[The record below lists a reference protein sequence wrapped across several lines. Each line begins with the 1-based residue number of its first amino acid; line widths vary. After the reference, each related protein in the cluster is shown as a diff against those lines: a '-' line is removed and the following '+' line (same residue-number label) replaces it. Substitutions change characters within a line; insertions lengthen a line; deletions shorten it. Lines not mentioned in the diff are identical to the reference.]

1 MNNLHVKYLL
11 VGGGLASSCAARAIR
26 ELDRDGS
33 LLLIAQEVNRPYHRP
48 PLSKEFLRRQ
58 KLRRDLFTQE
68 PAWFELNHVELRTGR
83 SVAHLDAGR
92 MAATLSSG
100 EDISFDKLLIATGA
114 APAPLT
120 IPGARLPNLFYLRT
134 MDDAEL
140 LHHAIDKA
148 LREGRPHA
156 GGRGRVAV
164 IGGGV
169 LGVELAATLTQ
180 VGLGVDLLLGHAH
193 PWDKFAGENTARF
206 LSHYLEKRGITL
218 HPNGRPQRL
227 EGDGRV
233 QRIVL
238 PDGQSIP
245 CDFAIAAVG
254 ALPNK
259 DLVHNT
265 PIAAARAIL
274 TDSHCQTNV
283 PGIYAAGDCA
293 AVMDPLFSKHRVLDH
308 WDNAQATGRLAGRN
322 MAGADE
328 TYGAVNN
335 FFSDVFDL
343 TLNGWGDSR
352 HIDRRLI
359 RGTPN
364 ADSPDFLEFG
374 LAADG
379 RIVQILSIGH
389 QGDGEVLPR
398 LIATRTKVN
407 GNEERLKDPT
417 TNLAD
422 LLPRS
427 H

>member
-11 VGGGLASSCAARAIR
+11 VGGGLASSCAAQAIR
-26 ELDRDGS
+26 ELDHDGS

-48 PLSKEFLRRQ
+48 PLSKEFLRRA
-58 KLRRDLFTQE
+58 KSRKDLFTQN
-68 PAWFELNHVELRTGR
+68 PAWFEENHVQLRSGR
-83 SVAHLDAGR
+83 AVAHLDASR
-92 MAATLSSG
+92 MSATLSTG

-114 APAPLT
+114 SPAPLK
-120 IPGARLPNLFYLRT
+120 IPGAQLPNLFYLRT
-134 MDDAEL
+134 IDDAEL

-148 LREGRPHA
+148 LREGRPHPS
-156 GGRGRVAV
+156 GRGRVAV
-164 IGGGV
+164 IGAGV
-169 LGVELAATLTQ
+169 LGVELAASFTQ
-180 VGLGVDLLLGHAH
+180 LGLAVDLLLAHDH
-193 PWDKFAGENTARF
+193 PWHKFAGENTARF

-218 HPNGRPQRL
+218 RRNAPPQRL

-238 PDGQSIP
+238 PDGQAIP

-254 ALPNK
+254 AIPNK

-274 TDSHCQTNV
+274 TDAHCQTNV
-283 PGIYAAGDCA
+283 PGIFAAGDCA
-293 AVMDPLFSKHRVLDH
+293 AVLDPLFAKHRVLDH
-308 WDNAQATGRLAGRN
+308 WDNAQVTGRLAGRN
-322 MAGADE
+322 MAGAAE
-328 TYGAVNN
+328 TYTAVNN

-364 ADSPDFLEFG
+364 TDSPDFLEFG
-374 LAADG
+374 LAADN

-389 QGDGEVLPR
+389 PADADILPK
-398 LIATRTKVN
+398 LIATKTQIN

-417 TNLAD
+417 TPLAD
-422 LLPRS
+422 LLQS
-427 H
+427 